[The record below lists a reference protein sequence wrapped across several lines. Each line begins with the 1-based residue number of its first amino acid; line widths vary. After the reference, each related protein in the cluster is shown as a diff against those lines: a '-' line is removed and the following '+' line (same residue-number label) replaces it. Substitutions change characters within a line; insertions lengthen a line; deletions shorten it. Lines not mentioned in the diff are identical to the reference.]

1 MSKSLFIIGAGP
13 GISDATAERFGKEG
27 WHIVLGAR
35 TKSRVDEQVAA
46 LTGKGIKADAVE
58 IDASRPDSVRSA
70 FGTAEKLTGG
80 VTTVLY
86 NASIVRQ
93 QDLFSMTD
101 ADIQSDLAINVGGAF
116 FTVRTAA
123 ETFGSRGGVLLITG
137 GGFAVHP
144 NADWMSLS
152 VGKAG
157 VRALAQALAPELAK
171 TNIRVG
177 MMTVST
183 LVSPGSKEAT
193 EVAEGFW
200 ALANS
205 TGTDWETVYPA
216 S

>member
-1 MSKSLFIIGAGP
+1 
-13 GISDATAERFGKEG
+13 
-27 WHIVLGAR
+27 
-35 TKSRVDEQVAA
+35 
-46 LTGKGIKADAVE
+46 
-58 IDASRPDSVRSA
+58 
-70 FGTAEKLTGG
+70 
-80 VTTVLY
+80 
-86 NASIVRQ
+86 
-93 QDLFSMTD
+93 
-101 ADIQSDLAINVGGAF
+101 LAINVGGAF
-116 FTVRTAA
+116 FTVRTAV